1 MFSERGGAV
10 SRSEWPEL
18 VGASADQV
26 VAAIR
31 AEHPGREVVVVPE
44 GSFVT
49 MDYREDRVRV
59 FVTADGRVA
68 EVPRIG

>member
-1 MFSERGGAV
+1 M

-49 MDYREDRVRV
+49 LDYREDRVRV